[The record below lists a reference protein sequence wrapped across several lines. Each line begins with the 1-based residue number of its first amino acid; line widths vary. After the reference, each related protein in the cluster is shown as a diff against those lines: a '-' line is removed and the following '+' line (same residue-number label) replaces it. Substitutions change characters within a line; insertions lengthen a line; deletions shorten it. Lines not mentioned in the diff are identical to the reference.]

1 MQTQKTETPFVRQG
15 VLPGVVHLAID
26 VAEKG
31 QSTAIAVLQ
40 DARIELRAA
49 IEQGIELAEKVTAAG
64 FRFARKAVQRFDD
77 AAGETL
83 TGTERVLG
91 GALKAARET
100 TNAAA
105 QLATTATSGITAAA

>member
-1 MQTQKTETPFVRQG
+1 MATTQKTETPARFG

-31 QSTAIAVLQ
+31 QTTALAVLQ
-40 DARIELRAA
+40 DARVELRTAVDH
-49 IEQGIELAEKVTAAG
+49 GIELAEKVTAAA
-64 FRFARKAVQRFDD
+64 FRFTRKVVQRVDE

-83 TGTERVLG
+83 TGAERVLG
-91 GALKAARET
+91 GAVKTARET

-105 QLATTATSGITAAA
+105 QLATTASNGMTAQA